1 MGKSSF
7 AKDFTRVPRLK
18 KREAV
23 AQRCFVKK
31 MFLEILQNLQENT
44 CASLFFNKT
53 WGLQLMNVLCTF
65 NLSPVSTKFSIKISM
80 AAMKLFV
87 QTRSGLIDL
96 KSWLNVN
103 SGSRSQLFFK
113 IGIIKN
119 VMFKGKHLCWSLF
132 LRKFQ
137 AWRILRIFKV
147 TYLEEHL
154 RMTASEFGG

>member
-1 MGKSSF
+1 
-7 AKDFTRVPRLK
+7 
-18 KREAV
+18 
-23 AQRCFVKK
+23 
-31 MFLEILQNLQENT
+31 
-44 CASLFFNKT
+44 
-53 WGLQLMNVLCTF
+53 MNVLCTF